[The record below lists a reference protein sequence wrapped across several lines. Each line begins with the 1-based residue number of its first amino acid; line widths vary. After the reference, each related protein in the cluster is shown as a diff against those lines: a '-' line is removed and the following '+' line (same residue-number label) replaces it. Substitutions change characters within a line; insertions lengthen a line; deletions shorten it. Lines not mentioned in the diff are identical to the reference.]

1 MLLLLR
7 SKWYVVDV
15 YDKDD
20 DDDDDSKMYSFMIV
34 WDKLI
39 EWNINRKYALKKLEI
54 YLQYLYIFIKF

>member
-20 DDDDDSKMYSFMIV
+20 DDDDDDDDSKMYSFMIV

-39 EWNINRKYALKKLEI
+39 EWKY
-54 YLQYLYIFIKF
+54 